1 MSAVISPGRV
11 RRIKVTI
18 LGTEDGR
25 VKLVNH
31 TDGNTVKRYWPCDD
45 ESISSF
51 SPGAAAL
58 DLLEMRSGDRRVRKV
73 KR

>member
-11 RRIKVTI
+11 RRIKATI

-25 VKLVNH
+25 IKLVKH

-45 ESISSF
+45 IASF
-51 SPGAAAL
+51 SPGAATL
-58 DLLEMRSGDRRVRKV
+58 ELVEMRSGDRRVRRV